1 MVNKV
6 VNISLW
12 NKLVGH
18 PEEFSM
24 EHRAFNYV
32 CFITFSLLIFS
43 LVFDLYIVQSFMSV
57 IIALLLAILGVMYYF
72 SRFERKYKVSVIVF
86 IVCCYAA
93 LSLNYFNNEGING
106 PTLCLFSITLM
117 FIALLTKPSYH
128 FIFIFIHLSL
138 VVSLLTFEYYFPNS
152 IPNAYPSKVARFMDM
167 ATTAIMSLVF
177 IYAVTNYMRNYYDE
191 KRILA
196 DERAL
201 AISEKNKEL
210 ERVNNEKNKIFSI
223 VSHDLKAPLESI
235 REYLTMLSE
244 FDLSE
249 EDKKEIQG
257 HMLEQTKYT
266 SDLLGNLLAWS
277 KSQIQGIQVNPVN
290 LDLYTFLEN
299 VSERKSLIA
308 ERKEITIS
316 TEVDKDI
323 FVVCDE
329 DMLKII
335 VRNLFN
341 NAIKFTPN
349 GGKIFIKGQIQ
360 GKEAVLS
367 IKDNGIGMTEEK
379 KKELFTLKTQST
391 FGTNNE
397 KGIGLGLLMCKEFIE
412 AQHGRIWFEST
423 PGKGSTFYFS
433 LPLA

>member
-1 MVNKV
+1 
-6 VNISLW
+6 
-12 NKLVGH
+12 
-18 PEEFSM
+18 
-24 EHRAFNYV
+24 
-32 CFITFSLLIFS
+32 
-43 LVFDLYIVQSFMSV
+43 
-57 IIALLLAILGVMYYF
+57 
-72 SRFERKYKVSVIVF
+72 
-86 IVCCYAA
+86 
-93 LSLNYFNNEGING
+93 
-106 PTLCLFSITLM
+106 
-117 FIALLTKPSYH
+117 
-128 FIFIFIHLSL
+128 
-138 VVSLLTFEYYFPNS
+138 
-152 IPNAYPSKVARFMDM
+152 
-167 ATTAIMSLVF
+167 
-177 IYAVTNYMRNYYDE
+177 
-191 KRILA
+191 
-196 DERAL
+196 
-201 AISEKNKEL
+201 
-210 ERVNNEKNKIFSI
+210 
-223 VSHDLKAPLESI
+223 
-235 REYLTMLSE
+235 MLSE
-244 FDLSE
+244 FDLSV

-308 ERKEITIS
+308 ERKEIIIS
-316 TEVDKDI
+316 TEVEKDI

-349 GGKIFIKGQIQ
+349 GGKIFIKAQKQ
-360 GKEAVLS
+360 GNEAVLS
-367 IKDNGIGMTEEK
+367 IRDNGIGMTEEK

-412 AQHGRIWFEST
+412 AQHGRIWFESI